1 MNVILVAFVRGLS
14 FKDYI
19 FTFVF
24 IEGFVACFP
33 VVISISCVFGIIR
46 VVDIYVV
53 SCAHVDNA
61 VGNGVIKLNKSG
73 NAVCRLSDCVFY
85 AVKMLLQLHCNFIF
99 DIIDTYVLIGVQNM
113 EKNATI
119 IALSGKGGVGKTSI
133 SAAIVKLLVQN
144 FPDKKILAIDADPAV
159 GLSTAL
165 GIDVKMTIDDIRKE
179 IVETVEDGQTKAAIE
194 LLGDARYKIFDA
206 LVETD
211 GFAFIAV
218 GRPES
223 AGCYCKINTYL
234 KEVISILSSDFD
246 YVVIDGEAGIEQ
258 INRRVM
264 EKVTHLLL
272 ITDASKKGTQVI
284 STIKSVADELV
295 MYKKI
300 GAIVN
305 RIPDDSVIEHINT
318 NGIPVLSYIP
328 TDSNLAIYDIEGK
341 NITRLPDDS
350 NVVEGARKA
359 LVEMEILK

>member
-1 MNVILVAFVRGLS
+1 LKENS
-14 FKDYI
+14 
-19 FTFVF
+19 
-24 IEGFVACFP
+24 
-33 VVISISCVFGIIR
+33 
-46 VVDIYVV
+46 
-53 SCAHVDNA
+53 
-61 VGNGVIKLNKSG
+61 
-73 NAVCRLSDCVFY
+73 
-85 AVKMLLQLHCNFIF
+85 
-99 DIIDTYVLIGVQNM
+99 
-113 EKNATI
+113 TI

-133 SAAIVKLLVQN
+133 SAAIVKLLVQAY
-144 FPDKKILAIDADPAV
+144 PDKKILAIDADPAV

-165 GIDVKMTIDDIRKE
+165 GIDVRMTIDDIRKE

-223 AGCYCKINTYL
+223 AGCYCRINSYL
-234 KEVISILSSDFD
+234 KEVISILSDEFD

-284 STIKSVADELV
+284 SAIKSVADELV
-295 MYKKI
+295 MYKKV

-305 RIPDDSVIEHINT
+305 RIPDESVIPYIDT

-341 NITRLPDDS
+341 DITKLPDDS
-350 NVVEGARKA
+350 NVVEGAKKA
-359 LVEMEILK
+359 LVEMGILK

>member
-1 MNVILVAFVRGLS
+1 
-14 FKDYI
+14 
-19 FTFVF
+19 
-24 IEGFVACFP
+24 
-33 VVISISCVFGIIR
+33 
-46 VVDIYVV
+46 
-53 SCAHVDNA
+53 
-61 VGNGVIKLNKSG
+61 
-73 NAVCRLSDCVFY
+73 
-85 AVKMLLQLHCNFIF
+85 
-99 DIIDTYVLIGVQNM
+99 M
-113 EKNATI
+113 ENNATV

-133 SAAIVKLLVQN
+133 SAAIVKLLVEAY
-144 FPDKKILAIDADPAV
+144 PDKKILAIDADPAV

-165 GIDVKMTIDDIRKE
+165 GIEVKITIDDIRKE
-179 IVETVEDGQTKAAIE
+179 IVSTVEDGNTKTAIE

-223 AGCYCKINTYL
+223 AGCYCKINSYL

-305 RIPDDSVIEHINT
+305 RLPDESVIDHINT
-318 NGIPVLSYIP
+318 NGIPVLSYIEN
-328 TDSNLAIYDIEGK
+328 DKNLAIYDIEGK
-341 NITRLPDDS
+341 NITKLPDDS
-350 NVVEGARKA
+350 NVVTGAKKA
-359 LVEMEILK
+359 LAGMGIL